1 VTATEP
7 TWLAPEREDV
17 AERALS
23 VLTDAALDP
32 IVDMVL
38 LARDGAYEAQTSEG
52 SVRFRR
58 SGDDFE
64 VLGVEGADPLAD
76 RSTAKF
82 SPLADELAH
91 PHPRRGDNAYPDA
104 YLQISQLF
112 DHPAAPDLCVI
123 HSAGH
128 NWEDPGPVRPVG
140 AGNPPRRAR

>member
-1 VTATEP
+1 
-7 TWLAPEREDV
+7 
-17 AERALS
+17 
-23 VLTDAALDP
+23 
-32 IVDMVL
+32 MVL
-38 LARDGAYEAQTSEG
+38 LARDGGYEARTSEG

-104 YLQISQLF
+104 YQQISQLF

-128 NWEDPGPVRPVG
+128 NWEDQAATSASTAPSASSRPGPRSSCRG
-140 AGNPPRRAR
+140 RASATTGSLTGRRASST